1 MGHNSTFRD
10 LTILS
15 QQGLPLESQRLDVA
29 PGVQRPIRDN
39 ELQIRNV
46 LPLAQAMPPLLLQLR
61 QSFKFGLVELPTRF
75 PVWHGRRRETAAAL
89 SRDA

>member
-29 PGVQRPIRDN
+29 PGVQRAIRND
-39 ELQIRNV
+39 ELQITDV
-46 LPLAQAMPPLLLQLR
+46 LSLAQAVAPLLLQLR
-61 QSFKFGLVELPTRF
+61 
-75 PVWHGRRRETAAAL
+75 
-89 SRDA
+89 